1 MMLVTGRTVSTSCIW
16 TCFMYFKK

>member
-1 MMLVTGRTVSTSCIW
+1 MLVTGRAVSTSCIW